1 MSQVKTLQIR
11 KSNARGH
18 VKIGWLD
25 SHHTFSFGNYY
36 DPNHMGFRALRV
48 INDDRVTPGAGFG
61 THGHRDMEI
70 ITYVLEGAL
79 EHKDSLGTGA
89 VIYPGDA
96 QRMSAG
102 TGIMHSEFNHSQT
115 EPVHF
120 LQIWIVPD
128 TQGLPPSYEQRSI
141 PLEEKRGKLRLIAA
155 KDGREGAVTVHQDM
169 ALYVSVLEA
178 GDRVSYDLK
187 PNRHAWLHIARGTAT
202 LNGHSLTEGDGASLS
217 GEERLEISTDA
228 GGEILLFDLA

>member
-1 MSQVKTLQIR
+1 
-11 KSNARGH
+11 
-18 VKIGWLD
+18 
-25 SHHTFSFGNYY
+25 
-36 DPNHMGFRALRV
+36 
-48 INDDRVTPGAGFG
+48 
-61 THGHRDMEI
+61 
-70 ITYVLEGAL
+70 L

-155 KDGREGAVTVHQDM
+155 KDGRDGAVTVHQDM

-187 PNRHAWLHIARGTAT
+187 PNRHAWLHVARGTAT
-202 LNGHSLTEGDGASLS
+202 LNGHSLAEGDAASLS
-217 GEERLEISTDA
+217 GEERLEISSDV